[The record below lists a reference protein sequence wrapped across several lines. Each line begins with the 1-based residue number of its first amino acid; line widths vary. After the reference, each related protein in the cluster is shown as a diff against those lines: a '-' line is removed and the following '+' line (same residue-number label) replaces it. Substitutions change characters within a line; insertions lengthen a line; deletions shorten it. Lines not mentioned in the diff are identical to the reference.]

1 MRLSSSKLTAR
12 NGGADG
18 VDAIVV
24 GVAARRG
31 VDNDFDASR
40 GVQLPEGG
48 HPPGVT
54 AHRGVDYDVG
64 GSRPVYLPGR
74 EHAARR
80 GGPGWRG
87 IRS

>member
-1 MRLSSSKLTAR
+1 MRLSSSKLRAR

-31 VDNDFDASR
+31 VDNDFDAS
-40 GVQLPEGG
+40 GSVQLSEGE

-54 AHRGVDYDVG
+54 A
-64 GSRPVYLPGR
+64 
-74 EHAARR
+74 RR
-80 GGPGWRG
+80 GGDYEVDASRAVRLPGGG
-87 IRS
+87 ICPA